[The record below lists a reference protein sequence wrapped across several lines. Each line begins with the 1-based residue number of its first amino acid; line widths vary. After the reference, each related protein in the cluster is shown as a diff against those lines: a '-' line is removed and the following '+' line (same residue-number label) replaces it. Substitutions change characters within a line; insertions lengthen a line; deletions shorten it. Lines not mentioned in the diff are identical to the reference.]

1 MGIIQTL
8 IIINYLITLVALY
21 YIAVD
26 KHWYKIVDKYKD
38 KDQQTYKIMQ
48 KNWFRHVMCIVMLI
62 PGYCLYLVLNNI
74 FNKIFK

>member
-38 KDQQTYKIMQ
+38 KDHDI
-48 KNWFRHVMCIVMLI
+48 
-62 PGYCLYLVLNNI
+62 
-74 FNKIFK
+74 